1 MKNKKTNIMASF
13 FMVVFLIFFLI
24 ISGRFIYIQVT
35 GEVNDVSLEA
45 WAKEKRE
52 TSVVLPAERG
62 KIYDRNGMTL
72 AYNRPTYRIYA
83 IVDPEYSKSQKEP
96 LHVVDPEETAEKL
109 APLLGIDE
117 KEILE
122 RLQEGIEEGKFQVEF
137 GKEGKNLSQQVM
149 EEINELQ
156 LPGINFMEDS
166 IRYYPNG
173 MFASHIIGFASPDED
188 TGIVSGVTGLEKEKN
203 KLLSGTDGFI
213 RYHRDKYNKKLLESN
228 EVVQHPEDGHDIY
241 LTIDQKIQTILE
253 DVLSQVDEKY
263 NPSRI
268 TAVVMH
274 AKTGEILAMGSRPS
288 FNPNHP
294 EQVENWYND
303 VISIPVEPGSTAKI
317 FTWAAAIE
325 EGVYNGNE
333 LFQSGKYVVN
343 EKIEPINDHN
353 QGRGWGKISFDEGF
367 RRSSNVAASKLVW
380 EKLGTDTFLEYLQKF
395 HLDEPT
401 NIDLPNEVPGQILYN
416 WPSEKLRTA
425 FGQGS
430 TMTPIQQIKGVSAIA
445 NEGKMLKPF
454 VVKKVVDPNS
464 GEVVSENSPEVVG
477 EPISKETA
485 QQMIELLD
493 DVVTE
498 KDGTGRKY
506 QLDDYS
512 VVGKTGTAQIPN
524 PNGSGY
530 LTGRENN
537 IFSFLG
543 MAPKEDPQIIMHVSV
558 KQPSLSQTETGS
570 DPVAFIFNHVM
581 ENALHYL
588 NIEPDKED
596 EQEEIDVVEIPQIT
610 NKKVTTVQKDLE
622 KLGFEVSVVGEGE
635 QVAATNVEAGEKLL
649 PRQRIILITD
659 KPTIPNM
666 TGWSLKDVSTLANL
680 LNIEIEISGQGFVVD
695 QSVESGTKI
704 KDDLKVEVK
713 LEGFDEESDNE
724 NDE

>member
-1 MKNKKTNIMASF
+1 
-13 FMVVFLIFFLI
+13 MVVFLIFFLI

>member
-288 FNPNHP
+288 FNPNNP

-635 QVAATNVEAGEKLL
+635 QVAAANVEAGEKLL

>member
-1 MKNKKTNIMASF
+1 
-13 FMVVFLIFFLI
+13 MVVFLIFFLI

-122 RLQEGIEEGKFQVEF
+122 RLHEGIEEGKFQVEF

-288 FNPNHP
+288 FNPNNP

-635 QVAATNVEAGEKLL
+635 QVAAANVEAGEKLL

>member
-1 MKNKKTNIMASF
+1 
-13 FMVVFLIFFLI
+13 MVVFLIFFLI

-635 QVAATNVEAGEKLL
+635 QVAAANVEAGEKLL

>member
-1 MKNKKTNIMASF
+1 
-13 FMVVFLIFFLI
+13 MVVFLIFFLI

-122 RLQEGIEEGKFQVEF
+122 RLHEGIEEGKFQVEF

-303 VISIPVEPGSTAKI
+303 AISIPVEPGSTAKI

-635 QVAATNVEAGEKLL
+635 QVAAANVEAGEKLL

>member
-1 MKNKKTNIMASF
+1 
-13 FMVVFLIFFLI
+13 MVVFLIFFLI

-213 RYHRDKYNKKLLESN
+213 RYHRDKYNKKLLDSN

-288 FNPNHP
+288 FNPNNP

-635 QVAATNVEAGEKLL
+635 QVAAANVEAGEKLL

>member
-1 MKNKKTNIMASF
+1 
-13 FMVVFLIFFLI
+13 MVVFLIFFLI

-122 RLQEGIEEGKFQVEF
+122 RLHEGIEEGKFQVEF

-635 QVAATNVEAGEKLL
+635 QVAAANVEAGEKLL